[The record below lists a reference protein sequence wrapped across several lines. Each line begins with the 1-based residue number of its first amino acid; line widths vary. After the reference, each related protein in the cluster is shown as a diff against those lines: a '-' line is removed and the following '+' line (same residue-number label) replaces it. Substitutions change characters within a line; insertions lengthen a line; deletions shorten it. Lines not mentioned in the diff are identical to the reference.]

1 MKKYTLDQFRL
12 DYPND
17 DACLDKLFKLRY
29 EGLIC
34 PTCDDE
40 KQFVRTK
47 GRRSYNCVTCG
58 FQVYPTAGTIFEKT
72 STPLL
77 YWFHAIYLQTTT
89 RNGVSAK
96 ELERNFNICYKT
108 ALRMAHQIKKSM
120 ANKDTFQLSGI
131 VECDETLIGGKME
144 NKHTSE
150 RKRLRDLNGL
160 HSNKHMAKVFGM
172 VERRTGFVRVQMVPN
187 VQGNTLKPILKKE
200 VNKEALIITDSAGAY
215 KDLKLYFK
223 QHEAVNHDKEEYVK
237 GNNFH
242 TNTIEGFW
250 SQLKRTIKGTHIQ
263 VTTRHLQKYVDEV
276 AFRYQHRFNQ
286 DIMFDLILK
295 RIAS

>member
-1 MKKYTLDQFRL
+1 MRKYTLSEFRQ
-12 DYPND
+12 DYPTD
-17 DACLDKLFKLRY
+17 DACLDKIFKLRY

-47 GRRSYNCVTCG
+47 GRRSYNCVCCG

-120 ANKDTFQLSGI
+120 ANKDETMLQGI
-131 VECDETLIGGKME
+131 VECDETFVGGKQY
-144 NKHTSE
+144 NKHVSTRKKEKVISGTSH
-150 RKRLRDLNGL
+150 LQP
-160 HSNKHMAKVFGM
+160 VFGM
-172 VERRTGFVRVQMVPN
+172 VTRRDGIVRAKVVDNITADGLRLIMD
-187 VQGNTLKPILKKE
+187 KE
-200 VNKEALIITDSAGAY
+200 INKSAIIMTDNYRGY
-215 KDLKLYFK
+215 KAIGKLYK
-223 QHEAVNHDKEEYVK
+223 EHQTVNHETEEYVN
-237 GNNFH
+237 GSAH

-250 SQLKRTIKGTHIQ
+250 SMLKRTIKGTHIH
-263 VTTRHLQKYVDEV
+263 VSGKHLQKYVDEV
-276 AFRYQHRFNQ
+276 AFRYTHRNNQ
-286 DIMFDLILK
+286 DIMFDIILK
-295 RIAS
+295 RIAC